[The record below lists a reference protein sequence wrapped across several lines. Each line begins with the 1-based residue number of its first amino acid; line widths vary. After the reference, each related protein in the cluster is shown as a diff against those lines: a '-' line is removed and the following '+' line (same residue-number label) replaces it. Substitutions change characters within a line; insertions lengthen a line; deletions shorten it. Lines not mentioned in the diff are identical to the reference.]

1 MNDRI
6 KNETRVLWD
15 KCFSEEDKRFVDF
28 YFEKRYNENDNIFIE
43 KDGKVVSALQLI
55 SYPFSYYGKTIGCS
69 YLSGCCTDPDYRSQ
83 GLMNDLIIKALK
95 QAKNNGACFAA
106 LIPASESLFN
116 YYAGTNFV
124 TTFDYSKIRINL
136 SHKDSETQ
144 SHNVNESL
152 GQKSSVSISVFGSES
167 VSESESESES
177 DFYEVYEYFNNKMRA
192 RNCCI
197 QHNEYDFK
205 VITDDLELFDN
216 HLLVAKYGE
225 DICGL
230 AFCYLR
236 NGEIYIKDVF
246 AESSAIFSDLIS
258 AAKTVKSQK
267 SKVKSSA
274 SKSVSE
280 SVSESVSINIL
291 VPPVAGQKTHRLG
304 MARLID
310 AETMLRLYAM
320 SHPKMKMEISLVD
333 TILPENNGTY
343 YINNG
348 TLDKKNS
355 IGTNVVD
362 IEQLTQALFGY
373 KTETLPEKLKAFNNQ
388 AAFMSLML
396 D

>member
-1 MNDRI
+1 M
-6 KNETRVLWD
+6 
-15 KCFSEEDKRFVDF
+15 
-28 YFEKRYNENDNIFIE
+28 
-43 KDGKVVSALQLI
+43 
-55 SYPFSYYGKTIGCS
+55 
-69 YLSGCCTDPDYRSQ
+69 
-83 GLMNDLIIKALK
+83 
-95 QAKNNGACFAA
+95 AK
-106 LIPASESLFN
+106 
-116 YYAGTNFV
+116 
-124 TTFDYSKIRINL
+124 
-136 SHKDSETQ
+136 
-144 SHNVNESL
+144 
-152 GQKSSVSISVFGSES
+152 
-167 VSESESESES
+167 
-177 DFYEVYEYFNNKMRA
+177 
-192 RNCCI
+192 
-197 QHNEYDFK
+197 
-205 VITDDLELFDN
+205 
-216 HLLVAKYGE
+216 GE
-225 DICGL
+225 
-230 AFCYLR
+230 
-236 NGEIYIKDVF
+236 
-246 AESSAIFSDLIS
+246 
-258 AAKTVKSQK
+258 SQK
-267 SKVKSSA
+267 SKV
-274 SKSVSE
+274 

>member
-136 SHKDSETQ
+136 SQ
-144 SHNVNESL
+144 QVNETTS
-152 GQKSSVSISVFGSES
+152 QQVSNSVISEFQQLIANSQQPT
-167 VSESESESES
+167 S

-216 HLLVAKYGE
+216 HMLVAKYGE

-236 NGEIYIKDVF
+236 NDEIYIKDVF
-246 AESSAIFSDLIS
+246 AESPAIFSDLIS
-258 AAKTVKSQK
+258 AAAQRFNSQQPIAN
-267 SKVKSSA
+267 SQS
-274 SKSVSE
+274 
-280 SVSESVSINIL
+280 SINIL
-291 VPPVAGQKTHRLG
+291 IPPVAGQKTHRLG

-373 KTETLPEKLKAFNNQ
+373 KTEMLPEKLKIFNNQ

>member
-136 SHKDSETQ
+136 SQ
-144 SHNVNESL
+144 QVNETTS
-152 GQKSSVSISVFGSES
+152 QQVSNSVISDFQQLIANSQQPT
-167 VSESESESES
+167 S

-258 AAKTVKSQK
+258 AAAQRFNSQQPIAN
-267 SKVKSSA
+267 SQS
-274 SKSVSE
+274 
-280 SVSESVSINIL
+280 SINIL

>member
-43 KDGKVVSALQLI
+43 KNGKVVSALQLI

-136 SHKDSETQ
+136 SHQVSESP
-144 SHNVNESL
+144 SHRVS
-152 GQKSSVSISVFGSES
+152 GQQSSVS
-167 VSESESESES
+167 VSEFGSESES

-246 AESSAIFSDLIS
+246 AESSAIFSDLIT
-258 AAKTVKSQK
+258 AAGKMTKGESLK
-267 SKVKSSA
+267 SKASESLSL

-280 SVSESVSINIL
+280 SVSESESVSINIL
-291 VPPVAGQKTHRLG
+291 IPPVAGQKTHRLG

>member
-43 KDGKVVSALQLI
+43 KDGKVVSAMQLI

-116 YYAGTNFV
+116 YYAGTNFI

-136 SHKDSETQ
+136 SQ
-144 SHNVNESL
+144 QVNETTS
-152 GQKSSVSISVFGSES
+152 QQVSNSVISDFQQLIANSQQPTA
-167 VSESESESES
+167 

-258 AAKTVKSQK
+258 AAGKMAKGESQK
-267 SKVKSSA
+267 SK
-274 SKSVSE
+274 
-280 SVSESVSINIL
+280 VSESVSINIL

-310 AETMLRLYAM
+310 AETMLRLYVM

>member
-1 MNDRI
+1 MNNRI

-83 GLMNDLIIKALK
+83 GLMNDLIIKTLK

-136 SHKDSETQ
+136 SQ
-144 SHNVNESL
+144 QVNETTS
-152 GQKSSVSISVFGSES
+152 QQVSNSVISDFQQLIANSQQPT
-167 VSESESESES
+167 S

-258 AAKTVKSQK
+258 TAAQWFNSQQPIAN
-267 SKVKSSA
+267 SQS
-274 SKSVSE
+274 
-280 SVSESVSINIL
+280 SINIL

>member
-1 MNDRI
+1 MDNNI
-6 KNETRVLWD
+6 KNQTRTLWD

-28 YFEKRYNENDNIFIE
+28 YFEKRYNEQDNIHIE
-43 KDGKVVSALQLI
+43 KDGKVVSAMQLI

-83 GLMNDLIIKALK
+83 GLMNDLIINALN

-106 LIPASESLFN
+106 LIPATESLFN
-116 YYAGTNFV
+116 YYEGTNFIP
-124 TTFDYSKIRINL
+124 TFDYSKIRIKRQQTTDN
-136 SHKDSETQ
+136 
-144 SHNVNESL
+144 
-152 GQKSSVSISVFGSES
+152 GQQTATISVFDN
-167 VSESESESES
+167 ESEPET
-177 DFYEVYEYFNNKMRA
+177 FYQVYEYFNTKMRS

-197 QHNEYDFK
+197 QHDEYDFG
-205 VITDDLELFDN
+205 VITGDLELFDN

-236 NGEIYIKDVF
+236 NGEIFIKDVF
-246 AESSAIFSDLIS
+246 AESSAIFSDLIT
-258 AAKTVKSQK
+258 AAAQTF
-267 SKVKSSA
+267 A
-274 SKSVSE
+274 SE
-280 SVSESVSINIL
+280 SESESESESVSINIII
-291 VPPVAGQKTHRLG
+291 PPVPGQKTHKLG
-304 MARLID
+304 MARIID
-310 AETMLRLYAM
+310 AETMLRIYAM
-320 SHPKMKMEISLVD
+320 THPKMKVEISIVD
-333 TILPENNGTY
+333 PILTHNNGTY

-348 TLDKKNS
+348 VLDKKNS

-373 KTETLPEKLKAFNNQ
+373 NIENLPEKLQAFNKQ

>member
-136 SHKDSETQ
+136 SHQVSESP
-144 SHNVNESL
+144 SHRVSS
-152 GQKSSVSISVFGSES
+152 QQSSVS
-167 VSESESESES
+167 VSEFGSESES

-205 VITDDLELFDN
+205 VITDDLVLFDN

-258 AAKTVKSQK
+258 AAGKMTKGESLK
-267 SKVKSSA
+267 SKA
-274 SKSVSE
+274 SV
-280 SVSESVSINIL
+280 SVSINIL
-291 VPPVAGQKTHRLG
+291 VPPVAGQKTHHLG

>member
-136 SHKDSETQ
+136 SQ
-144 SHNVNESL
+144 QVNETTS
-152 GQKSSVSISVFGSES
+152 QQVSNSVISDFQQLIANSQQPTA
-167 VSESESESES
+167 

-205 VITDDLELFDN
+205 VITDDLVLFDN

-246 AESSAIFSDLIS
+246 AESSAIFSDLIT
-258 AAKTVKSQK
+258 AATQWFRVTESPSHRVTKSE
-267 SKVKSSA
+267 
-274 SKSVSE
+274 SVSLPE
-280 SVSESVSINIL
+280 SVSVSESVSINIL
-291 VPPVAGQKTHRLG
+291 IPPVAGQKTHRLG

>member
-1 MNDRI
+1 
-6 KNETRVLWD
+6 
-15 KCFSEEDKRFVDF
+15 
-28 YFEKRYNENDNIFIE
+28 
-43 KDGKVVSALQLI
+43 
-55 SYPFSYYGKTIGCS
+55 
-69 YLSGCCTDPDYRSQ
+69 
-83 GLMNDLIIKALK
+83 
-95 QAKNNGACFAA
+95 
-106 LIPASESLFN
+106 
-116 YYAGTNFV
+116 
-124 TTFDYSKIRINL
+124 
-136 SHKDSETQ
+136 
-144 SHNVNESL
+144 
-152 GQKSSVSISVFGSES
+152 
-167 VSESESESES
+167 
-177 DFYEVYEYFNNKMRA
+177 MRA

-246 AESSAIFSDLIS
+246 AESSAIFSDLIT
-258 AAKTVKSQK
+258 AAGKMAKGESQK
-267 SKVKSSA
+267 SKA
-274 SKSVSE
+274 
-280 SVSESVSINIL
+280 SESVSINIL

-373 KTETLPEKLKAFNNQ
+373 KTETLPEKLNAFNNQ

>member
-167 VSESESESES
+167 VSESVSN
-177 DFYEVYEYFNNKMRA
+177 FYEVYEYFNNKMRA

-246 AESSAIFSDLIS
+246 AESSAIFSDLIT
-258 AAKTVKSQK
+258 AAAQRFRVTESPSHQVTK
-267 SKVKSSA
+267 
-274 SKSVSE
+274 SE

>member
-136 SHKDSETQ
+136 SHQVSESP
-144 SHNVNESL
+144 SHRVS
-152 GQKSSVSISVFGSES
+152 GQQSSVS
-167 VSESESESES
+167 VSEFGSESES

-246 AESSAIFSDLIS
+246 AESSAIFSDLIT
-258 AAKTVKSQK
+258 AAGKMTKGESLK
-267 SKVKSSA
+267 SKASESLSL

-280 SVSESVSINIL
+280 SVSESESVSINIL
-291 VPPVAGQKTHRLG
+291 IPPVAGQKTHRLG

>member
-136 SHKDSETQ
+136 SQ
-144 SHNVNESL
+144 QVNETTS
-152 GQKSSVSISVFGSES
+152 QQVSNSVISDFQHLMANSQQPS
-167 VSESESESES
+167 S

-216 HLLVAKYGE
+216 HLLVARYGE

-246 AESSAIFSDLIS
+246 AESSVIFSDLIS
-258 AAKTVKSQK
+258 AAGKMTKGESQK
-267 SKVKSSA
+267 SK
-274 SKSVSE
+274 
-280 SVSESVSINIL
+280 VSESVSINIL

>member
-6 KNETRVLWD
+6 KNETRILWD

-136 SHKDSETQ
+136 SHQ
-144 SHNVNESL
+144 VNETTS
-152 GQKSSVSISVFGSES
+152 QQVSNSVISDFQQLIANSQQPTA
-167 VSESESESES
+167 

-216 HLLVAKYGE
+216 HLLVARYGE

-236 NGEIYIKDVF
+236 NGKIYIKDVF
-246 AESSAIFSDLIS
+246 AESSAIFSDLITT
-258 AAKTVKSQK
+258 AQRFNSQQLIAN
-267 SKVKSSA
+267 SQS
-274 SKSVSE
+274 
-280 SVSESVSINIL
+280 SINIL
-291 VPPVAGQKTHRLG
+291 IPPVAGQKTHRLG

-373 KTETLPEKLKAFNNQ
+373 KTETLPEKLKAFSNQ

>member
-1 MNDRI
+1 MDNNI
-6 KNETRVLWD
+6 KNQTKALWD

-28 YFEKRYNENDNIFIE
+28 YFEKRYNEQDNIHIE
-43 KDGKVVSALQLI
+43 KDGKVVSAMQLI

-83 GLMNDLIIKALK
+83 GLMNDLIIKALT

-106 LIPASESLFN
+106 LIPATESLFN
-116 YYAGTNFV
+116 YYEGTNFIP
-124 TTFDYSKIRINL
+124 TFDYSKIRIKRQQTDN
-136 SHKDSETQ
+136 
-144 SHNVNESL
+144 
-152 GQKSSVSISVFGSES
+152 GQQTATISVFDN
-167 VSESESESES
+167 ESESET
-177 DFYEVYEYFNNKMRA
+177 FYQVYDYFNTKMRA

-197 QHNEYDFK
+197 QHDEYDFS
-205 VITDDLELFDN
+205 VITEDLELFDN

-236 NGEIYIKDVF
+236 NGEIFIKDVF
-246 AESSAIFSDLIS
+246 AESSAIFSDLIT
-258 AAKTVKSQK
+258 AAANTFDN
-267 SKVKSSA
+267 
-274 SKSVSE
+274 E
-280 SVSESVSINIL
+280 TINIFL
-291 VPPVAGQKTHRLG
+291 PPVPGQKTHKLG
-304 MARLID
+304 MARIID
-310 AETMLRLYAM
+310 AETMLRIYAM
-320 SHPKMKMEISLVD
+320 THPKMKIEISIVD
-333 TILPENNGTY
+333 PILTHNNGTY

-348 TLDKKNS
+348 VLDKKNS

-373 KTETLPEKLKAFNNQ
+373 NIENLPEKLQAFNKQ

>member
-136 SHKDSETQ
+136 SQ
-144 SHNVNESL
+144 QVNETTS
-152 GQKSSVSISVFGSES
+152 QQVSNSVISDFQQLIANSQQPTA
-167 VSESESESES
+167 

-246 AESSAIFSDLIS
+246 AESSAIFSDLIT
-258 AAKTVKSQK
+258 AANQRFNSQQPIAN
-267 SKVKSSA
+267 SQS
-274 SKSVSE
+274 
-280 SVSESVSINIL
+280 SINIL
-291 VPPVAGQKTHRLG
+291 IPPVAGQKTHRLG